1 MLWEKN
7 IVTAKHA
14 RFNDNFGE
22 ITSITEGEFE
32 ELKRLCN
39 ECEDD
44 GIFKFKG
51 LDVYKDYAKYLIEY
65 LEDIFANHK
74 YM

>member
-1 MLWEKN
+1 MMLWEKN

-32 ELKRLCN
+32 EFKKLYN
-39 ECEDD
+39 ECKDD

-51 LDVYKDYAKYLIEY
+51 FDVYKDYAKYLIQY
-65 LEDIFANHK
+65 LERGFADNWW
-74 YM
+74 

>member
-1 MLWEKN
+1 MTVIN
-7 IVTAKHA
+7 AQPDG
-14 RFNDNFGE
+14 NYGE
-22 ITSITEGEFE
+22 ITSITEREFE

-65 LEDIFANHK
+65 LEDEFANNK
-74 YM
+74 